1 MSILFFPNRLVHHLF
16 FLAFSTSICA
26 QQLPIVEFS
35 GLKMRAPLSLP
46 KGISTVQI
54 CGLEQG
60 TSYKVIAVPMAS
72 AQDADFEVAPA
83 PALSKGSGGFAFMR
97 ERKNAVSFSA
107 PSSCVE
113 VQVNTFSA
121 EQGLEVPLFLS
132 IQSETGPEAI
142 NWLQKA
148 IGQPDQSLLQV
159 EDGFSAQELIEN
171 VLVGGDCFQISNV
184 TYSGQNSQI
193 GTFSNGLS
201 NVGFANGII
210 MATGNISI
218 APGPNNQNGAAFGF
232 GYNTPDP
239 DLGTLTTGS
248 TFDMANIEFDFV
260 PTQSQVS
267 FEFVFA
273 SEEYCEYVNTKFN
286 DVFGFF
292 ISGPGIVGTKN
303 IAVIPST
310 NTPVTV
316 NNVNHMVNANLY
328 THNTP
333 ASGNNCQSGGLGI
346 PPPTP
351 VAPASGPAVLE
362 LQYDGFT
369 KKMIAVA
376 SVIPCQKYH
385 IKLKLTDVADGVWDS
400 AVFLRAN
407 SFNAGGEVLAS
418 PAYPGAQGAAYES
431 CSTGKV
437 RFTRSIG
444 DLSQPLVVNF
454 SVAGSAT
461 PGLDYEAINSPVII
475 PAGQSEIQIPIT
487 VIPDNLTEGVE
498 DVLFTIPN
506 SCSCTQGTVSF
517 LINDRPGLILD
528 AADQTL
534 CAGENVE
541 LQASVSGV
549 IPNSSY
555 SYLWNTGATT
565 SSISP
570 SISGTYSVTVND
582 GCSVPAQISMELE
595 FLAPNTRTETIL
607 FCPGETIQ
615 LGGTAYTEPR
625 EVTLV
630 MASTTGGCDTL
641 VTYHLQFSTPAPS
654 NVSISCPAPIS
665 IAEPGDLSG
674 TLVNYTQPLA
684 SSDCFCPGI
693 SVKMTSGLASGSLF
707 PSGTTSVCYTAK
719 DSCGQTASCCFK
731 VSIQEDEACDTKVN
745 SCVKYELLS
754 ITEDLGK
761 NRTYRIRVTNN
772 CLNKLIYT
780 AIQIPDGLLAME
792 PANFSTYTATSGNT
806 YLVRSP
812 NFSPQYSIRY
822 ASLSDSI
829 HNGESDIFKY
839 TLPAQANVSY
849 IHVVSRLSP
858 YVYLSAHLNTFYCP
872 IGVTPA
878 EDRPGQTSDPRNDLN
893 DSNAPNNPND
903 QLLLF
908 PNPGNGALFADF
920 SAWQGQRLNVQVL
933 DGRGQRV
940 FFQSLLALDDAQA
953 LDLPQELP
961 AGLYFMEVLTENGG
975 KMMGR
980 FMIQK

>member
-1 MSILFFPNRLVHHLF
+1 MI
-16 FLAFSTSICA
+16 ID
-26 QQLPIVEFS
+26 
-35 GLKMRAPLSLP
+35 
-46 KGISTVQI
+46 
-54 CGLEQG
+54 
-60 TSYKVIAVPMAS
+60 AV
-72 AQDADFEVAPA
+72 
-83 PALSKGSGGFAFMR
+83 
-97 ERKNAVSFSA
+97 
-107 PSSCVE
+107 
-113 VQVNTFSA
+113 
-121 EQGLEVPLFLS
+121 
-132 IQSETGPEAI
+132 
-142 NWLQKA
+142 
-148 IGQPDQSLLQV
+148 
-159 EDGFSAQELIEN
+159 
-171 VLVGGDCFQISNV
+171 
-184 TYSGQNSQI
+184 
-193 GTFSNGLS
+193 
-201 NVGFANGII
+201 
-210 MATGNISI
+210 
-218 APGPNNQNGAAFGF
+218 
-232 GYNTPDP
+232 
-239 DLGTLTTGS
+239 
-248 TFDMANIEFDFV
+248 
-260 PTQSQVS
+260 
-267 FEFVFA
+267 
-273 SEEYCEYVNTKFN
+273 
-286 DVFGFF
+286 
-292 ISGPGIVGTKN
+292 
-303 IAVIPST
+303 
-310 NTPVTV
+310 
-316 NNVNHMVNANLY
+316 
-328 THNTP
+328 
-333 ASGNNCQSGGLGI
+333 
-346 PPPTP
+346 
-351 VAPASGPAVLE
+351 
-362 LQYDGFT
+362 
-369 KKMIAVA
+369 
-376 SVIPCQKYH
+376 
-385 IKLKLTDVADGVWDS
+385 
-400 AVFLRAN
+400 
-407 SFNAGGEVLAS
+407 
-418 PAYPGAQGAAYES
+418 
-431 CSTGKV
+431 
-437 RFTRSIG
+437 
-444 DLSQPLVVNF
+444 
-454 SVAGSAT
+454 
-461 PGLDYEAINSPVII
+461 
-475 PAGQSEIQIPIT
+475 
-487 VIPDNLTEGVE
+487 
-498 DVLFTIPN
+498 
-506 SCSCTQGTVSF
+506 
-517 LINDRPGLILD
+517 
-528 AADQTL
+528 DQTL
-534 CAGENVE
+534 CAGENAT

-570 SISGTYSVTVND
+570 TITGTYSVTVND

-595 FLAPNTRTETIL
+595 FLAPNTRNETIL

-654 NVSISCPAPIS
+654 NISISCPAPIS

-674 TLVNYTQPLA
+674 TLVNYNQPLA
-684 SSDCFCPGI
+684 NSDCFCPGI
-693 SVKMTSGLASGSLF
+693 SVKMSSGLASGSLF
-707 PSGTTSVCYTAK
+707 PPGTTSVCYTAK

-878 EDRPGQTSDPRNDLN
+878 EDRQGQTSDPRNDP
-893 DSNAPNNPND
+893 DDFNAPNSPND

-908 PNPGNGALFADF
+908 PNPGNGELFADF

-933 DGRGQRV
+933 DGRGQGV
-940 FFQSLLALDDAQA
+940 FFQSLLAIDDAQA

>member
-1 MSILFFPNRLVHHLF
+1 MRILSFQTHLF
-16 FLAFSTSICA
+16 VTLLFLAIATSVFA
-26 QQLPIVEFS
+26 QQNPVVQLS
-35 GLKMRAPLSLP
+35 GTKMRAPLTLP
-46 KGISTVQI
+46 KGISTIQI

-60 TSYKVIAVPMAS
+60 ISYKVIAVPMAFG
-72 AQDADFEVAPA
+72 QQADFEVAPA

-113 VQVNTFSA
+113 VQVNAISA
-121 EQGLEVPLFLS
+121 EQGSEVPLFLS

-142 NWLQKA
+142 NWFQKA
-148 IGQPDQSLLQV
+148 VGQPDQSLLQV
-159 EDGFSAQELIEN
+159 EDGFTAQELIEN
-171 VLVGGDCFQISNV
+171 VLVGGGCFQISNV
-184 TYSGQNSQI
+184 TYSGQNTQI

-201 NVGFANGII
+201 NVGFSNGII
-210 MATGNISI
+210 MATGRISI

-232 GYNTPDP
+232 GNNTPDS

-310 NTPVTV
+310 TTPVTV

-333 ASGNNCQSGGLGI
+333 NTGNNCQNGGLGI

-351 VAPASGPAVLE
+351 VPPATGPAVQE

-376 SVIPCQKYH
+376 NVIPCQKYH
-385 IKLKLTDVADGVWDS
+385 IKLKIADVADGVWDS

-407 SFNAGGEVLAS
+407 SFNAGGEVLAT
-418 PAYPGAQGAAYES
+418 PAYPGAQGSAYES

-437 RFTRSIG
+437 RFTRSNG
-444 DLSQPLVVNF
+444 NLSQPLVVNF
-454 SVAGSAT
+454 TVAGSAT
-461 PGLDYEAINSPVII
+461 PGVDYVPINSPVII

-487 VIPDNLTEGVE
+487 VIPDNVTEGTE

-517 LINDRPGLILD
+517 LINDRPGMIID

-534 CAGENVE
+534 CAGENAE
-541 LQASVSGV
+541 LLVSVSGV

-555 SYLWNTGATT
+555 SYLWNTGETT

-570 SISGTYSVTVND
+570 TSTGTYSVTVND
-582 GCSVPAQISMELE
+582 GCSEPAQISMELE

-607 FCPGETIQ
+607 FCPGETI
-615 LGGTAYTEPR
+615 LLDGTAYTDPR
-625 EVTLV
+625 VVTLLLP
-630 MASTTGGCDTL
+630 STTGDCDTL
-641 VTYHLQFSTPAPS
+641 VTYNLQFSTPAPS
-654 NVSISCPAPIS
+654 NISINCPAPII
-665 IAEPGDLSG
+665 IAEPGDLNG
-674 TLVNYTQPLA
+674 TIVNYNQPNA

-693 SVKMTSGLASGSLF
+693 AVKMTSGLASGSNF
-707 PSGTTSVCYTAK
+707 PAGTTSVCYTAK

-745 SCVKYELLS
+745 SCIKYELLS
-754 ITEDLGK
+754 ITEDSGK

-780 AIQIPDGLLAME
+780 AIQIPDGLVAME
-792 PANFSTYTATSGNT
+792 PVNFSTYTATSGNT

-849 IHVVSRLSP
+849 IHVISRLSP

-872 IGVTPA
+872 IGVTPS
-878 EDRPGQTSDPRNDLN
+878 DNRPDQTSDPRNDHN
-893 DSNAPNNPND
+893 DPND
-903 QLLLF
+903 QILLF
-908 PNPGNGALFADF
+908 PNPSQGELFADF

-933 DGRGQRV
+933 DSRGQGV
-940 FFQSLLALDDAQA
+940 FFQSILAIDDAQA
-953 LDLPQELP
+953 LELP
-961 AGLYFMEVLTENGG
+961 LELPGGLYFMEVLTESGG
-975 KMMGR
+975 RMMGR